1 MCKIKNVT
9 HPAKNISH
17 KSPVE
22 TGVLYVCLLKAASHR
37 ISVLD
42 DNLLETPQGNRILYS
57 LGVSERILLT
67 TIRLERLKKSSS
79 VLALTIC
86 PDWKFKWLQRLS
98 SPVMRSVTFNPRTTM
113 YLNMKGWNSI
123 SLIFQLFE
131 NQYYWSSNFLKL
143 KTNKDNVLKCVRLE
157 TFTNPDNSFNLSD
170 LQTLRIFHQESW
182 LEIVLDKIL
191 SLFTQLCVGR
201 LMMIGWENRVT
212 ATVCTRKQ

>member
-1 MCKIKNVT
+1 MQNKECNT
-9 HPAKNISH
+9 SCKNISH

-42 DNLLETPQGNRILYS
+42 DNLLETPQSNRTLYS

-79 VLALTIC
+79 VLALTF
-86 PDWKFKWLQRLS
+86 WKFKWLQRLS
-98 SPVMRSVTFNPRTTM
+98 SPVMRSVTFNPRTTK

-143 KTNKDNVLKCVRLE
+143 KTNKDNVLKCVRPE

-170 LQTLRIFHQESW
+170 LKTLRIFHQESW